1 MKRLFAVLLI
11 QTLCLELLSGQR
23 VFNEKTPRYFTDST
37 GKYCEWDAWGYNN
50 IPEYLCTCNN
60 LDAAKT
66 TQTNALWPSGSL
78 GLNLSGAGLNKLGVW
93 DGGRA
98 RTSHIEF
105 GGRVIIMDSG
115 GTLSAHTT
123 AVVGNMIAAGLL
135 PNARGMSFAAQLKNW
150 NFTSDNA
157 EIIAAAPDLFLSNHS
172 YATTAAW
179 TNISGQWYWYGDS
192 SLHPTRDWKFGYYDN
207 RSRIW
212 DSVMYANPYYLMVKA
227 SGNDRGAGIAP
238 GTPHYYWNGTA
249 WALSTT
255 TRDSVGPYDCI
266 STFGNAKN
274 ILCVGAIPVQPNGPT
289 GNINTLSFSTWGPTD
304 DGRIKPDLVAASGNI
319 ISVGSASDSAY
330 AGLGGTSIAAPNVT
344 GSLLLLQQYNHQ
356 LKGSY
361 LLNSTLKALAIHSA
375 RRCKL
380 NLPGPDYECG
390 WGIPDL
396 SKAALCLKDSLK
408 NRVVEINL
416 QNQDSF
422 QLFVYLNPTDT
433 FKSTLVWTDPKG
445 VTAAPIYN
453 DTTLKLVND
462 LDMRL
467 LTQND
472 SLVGMPFVLNP
483 SNPALAATTGD
494 NFRDNV
500 EQIIKTNL
508 SAGWYKVKV
517 KHKGI
522 LQNNI
527 AQKFSLVISGGQTL
541 LALPVTYLKFSAE
554 QKNAQDIQLSW
565 TTAQEINNKAFEI
578 WHGTSIEML
587 RPIGTIAGKGNSNR
601 LNAYAFSLQNR
612 NGFIGTQYFQLRQI
626 DFDGKANYSKT
637 ISLEPKFEVALFT
650 IAPNPF
656 NSEFTIYYSTSEKT
670 IVSLH
675 KITGELILSEEL
687 IPMKNGSH
695 QMNLKDLPAGVY
707 FVNLQHGSESY
718 TRKLIKVE

>member
-1 MKRLFAVLLI
+1 MKRLFAVLI
-11 QTLCLELLSGQR
+11 FQTLCLELLSAQR
-23 VFNEKTPRYFTDST
+23 VFNEKTPRYFNDSN
-37 GKYCEWDAWGYNN
+37 GKYCEWEAWGYQG

-66 TQTNALWPSGSL
+66 TQTNALWPGGSL

-105 GGRVIIMDSG
+105 GGRVIVMDSG
-115 GTLSAHTT
+115 GSLSEHTT
-123 AVVGNMIAAGLL
+123 AVVGNMIAAGT
-135 PNARGMSFAAQLKNW
+135 NANVKGMSFAAQLKNW

-172 YATTAAW
+172 YATTSAW
-179 TNISGQWYWYGDS
+179 LNFSGQWYWYGDTT
-192 SLHPTRDWKFGYYDN
+192 LNLTRDWKFGYYDN

-249 WALSTT
+249 WALTTT
-255 TRDSVGPYDCI
+255 TRDIVGPYDCI

-274 ILCVGAIPVQPNGPT
+274 ILCVGAIPAQPNGLS
-289 GNINTLSFSTWGPTD
+289 GNISTLSFSTWGPTD

-319 ISVGSASDSAY
+319 ISVGSASDTAY

-356 LKGSY
+356 LKGTY

-390 WGIPDL
+390 WGIPNL
-396 SKAALCLKDSLK
+396 NNAALCLKDSLK
-408 NRVVEINL
+408 HKVLEINL

-422 QLFVYLNPTDT
+422 EVFVYLNAGDT
-433 FKSTLVWTDPKG
+433 VKSTLVWTDPKG
-445 VTAAPIYN
+445 ITAAPVYN

-472 SLVGMPFVLNP
+472 SLIKMPFILNP
-483 SNPALAATTGD
+483 ANPAAAATTDD

-500 EQIIKTNL
+500 EQIIASNL
-508 SAGWYKVKV
+508 PSTWYKVKI
-517 KHKGI
+517 KHKGT
-522 LQNNI
+522 LQNNL
-527 AQKFSLVISGGQTL
+527 AQKASLVISGGQTL
-541 LALPVTYLKFSAE
+541 LALPVSYLKFTAE
-554 QKNAQDIQLSW
+554 QKSAQEIQLSW

-578 WHGTSIEML
+578 WHGTSIETL
-587 RPIGTIAGKGNSNR
+587 KPIGTIPGKGNSNR
-601 LNAYAFSLQNR
+601 LNAYAFSVENR
-612 NGFIGTQYFQLRQI
+612 SGFAGTQYFQLSQI
-626 DFDGKANYSKT
+626 DFDGKVSNSRI
-637 ISLEPKFEVALFT
+637 ISLEPKFELALNA

-656 NSEFTIYYSTSEKT
+656 KNEFTIYYSTSDKT
-670 IVSLH
+670 TVSIL
-675 KITGELILSEEL
+675 KMTGELILSEDL

-695 QMNLKDLPAGVY
+695 KINLKDLPAGLY
-707 FVNLQHGSESY
+707 LMSLQHGNERY
-718 TRKLIKVE
+718 YRKLLKEQ

>member
-1 MKRLFAVLLI
+1 MIRPLI
-11 QTLCLELLSGQR
+11 VILINTLCFGFVSGQR
-23 VFNEKTPRYFTDST
+23 VFNESIPRFFSDSM
-37 GKYCEWDAWGYNN
+37 GKYCEWEAWGYRN

-66 TQTNALWPSGSL
+66 TQTNALWPGASL
-78 GLNLSGAGLNKLGVW
+78 GLNLNGAGLNKLGVW

-115 GTLSAHTT
+115 GTLSSHTT
-123 AVVGNMIAAGLL
+123 AVVGNMIAAGI
-135 PNARGMSFAAQLKNW
+135 NANAKGMSFAAQLKNW
-150 NFTSDNA
+150 NFTNDNA
-157 EIIAAAPDLFLSNHS
+157 EIIAAAADLFLSNHS
-172 YATTAAW
+172 YASTSAW

-274 ILCVGAIPVQPNGPT
+274 ILCVGAVPVQPNGPL
-289 GNINTLSFSTWGPTD
+289 GAINTLSFSTWGPTD

-319 ISVGSASDSAY
+319 ISVGSATDSAY

-356 LKGSY
+356 LKGNY
-361 LLNSTLKALAIHSA
+361 LFNATLKALAIHSA
-375 RRCKL
+375 RRCKPTL
-380 NLPGPDYECG
+380 LGPDYECG
-390 WGIPDL
+390 WGIPDFA
-396 SKAALCLKDSLK
+396 KAALCLKDSFK
-408 NRVVEINL
+408 NRVVEATL
-416 QNQDSF
+416 QAQDSF

-445 VTAAPIYN
+445 ITAAPVYN

-467 LTQND
+467 FTQTD

-483 SNPALAATTGD
+483 ANPALAATSGD

-508 SAGWYKVKV
+508 VAGWYKIKI
-517 KHKGI
+517 KHKGS

-527 AQKFSLVISGGQTL
+527 AQKFSLVASGSHAL
-541 LALPVTYLKFSAE
+541 LALPVSYLSMH
-554 QKNAQDIQLSW
+554 AQQLSIKEIQLKW
-565 TTAQEINNKAFEI
+565 QTVQEVNNKEFEV
-578 WHGTSIEML
+578 WHGTDVNALSFVGKV
-587 RPIGTIAGKGNSNR
+587 PGKGNSNILQSYQFV
-601 LNAYAFSLQNR
+601 LNQAK
-612 NGFIGTQYFQLRQI
+612 GFAGTQYFQLRQK
-626 DFDGKANYSKT
+626 DLDAKLSYSKI
-637 ISLEPKFEVALFT
+637 ISLDPSVELNISSIF
-650 IAPNPF
+650 PNPF
-656 NSEFTIYYSTSEKT
+656 KEEVNIRYQANEQSKLSIMSMAGEQLFSIELLPNSNGIYT
-670 IVSLH
+670 L
-675 KITGELILSEEL
+675 
-687 IPMKNGSH
+687 
-695 QMNLKDLPAGVY
+695 NLKQLPAGLY
-707 FVNLQHGSESY
+707 ILLLQNSNGQVAY
-718 TRKLIKVE
+718 KLLKEQ

>member
-11 QTLCLELLSGQR
+11 QTLCVELLSAQR
-23 VFNEKTPRYFTDST
+23 VFNEKIPRNFTDST
-37 GKYCEWDAWGYNN
+37 GKYCEWEAWGFRS

-66 TQTNALWPSGSL
+66 TQTNALWPGGSL

-105 GGRVIIMDSG
+105 GGRVIVMDSG
-115 GTLSAHTT
+115 GTLSSHTT
-123 AVVGNMIAAGLL
+123 AVVGNMIAAGT
-135 PNARGMSFAAQLKNW
+135 NANVKGMSFAAQLKNW

-172 YATTAAW
+172 YATTSAW
-179 TNISGQWYWYGDS
+179 LNFSGQWYWYGDTT
-192 SLHPTRDWKFGYYDN
+192 LNLTRDWKFGYYDN

-227 SGNDRGAGIAP
+227 SGNDRGVGIAP

-249 WALSTT
+249 WALSNT
-255 TRDSVGPYDCI
+255 TRDTVGPYDCI

-274 ILCVGAIPVQPNGPT
+274 ILCVGAIPVQPNGLT

-356 LKGSY
+356 LKGAY

-390 WGIPDL
+390 WGIPNL
-396 SKAALCLKDSLK
+396 NNAALCLKDSLK
-408 NRVVEINL
+408 NKVLEINL

-422 QLFVYLNPTDT
+422 EVFVFLNAGDT
-433 FKSTLVWTDPKG
+433 VKSTLVWTDPKG
-445 VTAAPIYN
+445 ITAAPVYN

-472 SLVGMPFVLNP
+472 SLIKMPFILNP
-483 SNPALAATTGD
+483 SNPAAAASTGD

-500 EQIIKTNL
+500 EQIIAPNL
-508 SAGWYKVKV
+508 PSTWYKVKI
-517 KHKGI
+517 KHKGT
-522 LQNNI
+522 LQNNL
-527 AQKFSLVISGGQTL
+527 AQKASLVISGGQTS

-554 QKNAQDIQLSW
+554 QKNVQEIQLSW

-578 WHGTSIEML
+578 WHGTSVETL
-587 RPIGTIAGKGNSNR
+587 KPIGTIAGKGNSNR
-601 LNAYAFSLQNR
+601 MNAYVFSVENR

-626 DFDGKANYSKT
+626 DFDGKVNYSKI
-637 ISLEPKFEVALFT
+637 ISLEPSQELSVLSVS
-650 IAPNPF
+650 PNPF
-656 NSEFTIYYSTSEKT
+656 KE
-670 IVSLH
+670 IVNIQYTAKEQTKLSVMRM
-675 KITGELILSEEL
+675 TGEQVFSTEL
-687 IPMKNGSH
+687 PPNTNGIYVL
-695 QMNLKDLPAGVY
+695 NLKQLPAGMYILLVENRFGQITY
-707 FVNLQHGSESY
+707 
-718 TRKLIKVE
+718 KLLKTE